1 MSEPEYV
8 CLTLLADERESRE
21 AFQARL
27 TQLWTE
33 VLRQQPQIYE
43 QVYAEAVE
51 FTEHQGRLARQYMVA
66 LDAVDA
72 LLEEVRRRN
81 IAFAPVDREDL
92 YSRYEASGP
101 EWYQI
106 EH

>member
-8 CLTLLADERESRE
+8 CLTLLAEEQESRE
-21 AFQARL
+21 AFQSRL
-27 TQLWTE
+27 THLWTHL
-33 VLRQQPQIYE
+33 LRQHPDVYE
-43 QVYAEAVE
+43 QVYAEAVD
-51 FTEHQGRLARQYMVA
+51 FTRYQGRLARQYMVA
-66 LDAVDA
+66 LDALDA
-72 LLEEVRRRN
+72 LLEEATRQGL
-81 IAFAPVDREDL
+81 AYAPVDRDDL

>member
-1 MSEPEYV
+1 MSEAEYV
-8 CLTLLADERESRE
+8 CLTLLAEEQESRE

-33 VLRQQPQIYE
+33 VLRQQPQVYE

-51 FTEHQGRLARQYMVA
+51 FSQHQGRWARQYMVA

-72 LLEEVRRRN
+72 LLEEVSRRK